1 MSRPAKP
8 AKVADD
14 RAKHRERAEKESV
27 LKGSAA
33 VKVPDGLT
41 PSQAAIAEGIIEALK
56 EADILS
62 GLDETV
68 LKMAA
73 FSMDGISTCVTQQNE
88 DPYCM
93 DDSNFRQKM
102 KRYEETFRIAC
113 SELGLSPQA
122 RAKLAIAAGNKDT
135 TLEAIKAVI
144 GK

>member
-8 AKVADD
+8 AKMADD
-14 RAKHRERAEKESV
+14 RAKHRARAEQECS
-27 LKGSAA
+27 LKGSAPI
-33 VKVPDGLT
+33 KVPKGLT
-41 PSQAAIAEGIIEALK
+41 KSQAAIAKGIIEALK
-56 EADILS
+56 DAGILS

-73 FSMDGISTCVTQQNE
+73 FSMDGINACVSEQNA
-88 DPYCM
+88 DPDCM
-93 DDSNFRQKM
+93 NDSNFRQKM

-113 SELGLSPQA
+113 TELGLSPQA

-135 TLEAIKAVI
+135 SLEAIKAAI